1 MTIHE
6 PESVVEHDRD
16 EARTLRDLE
25 DHGALSHE
33 EPEPYEYADLEVER

>member
-16 EARTLRDLE
+16 EMAAIRGASTRVERLYGLDAPTALDLE
-25 DHGALSHE
+25 GES
-33 EPEPYEYADLEVER
+33 